1 MLELL
6 LAAVVVTGLMALSF
20 LPQLFTLDR
29 LIHTSLTLMA
39 VGLGAGLPIAGYYHM
54 KLFSLLKK
62 HSVPNTRWW
71 IDPRPLHQHLP
82 KPERNRLFRL
92 FFLGASCFGACVAGA
107 LVLIAL
113 LLANPTQS

>member
-1 MLELL
+1 MLEFLL
-6 LAAVVVTGLMALSF
+6 VAAVGTGLMALSF
-20 LPQLFTLDR
+20 LPQVFTLDR
-29 LIHTSLTLMA
+29 VIQTSLTLMA
-39 VGLGAGLPIAGYYHM
+39 GGLGAGLPIAIYYHM

-62 HSVPNTRWW
+62 HSLPKPRWW
-71 IDPRPLHQHLP
+71 IDPRPLHKHLP